1 MLRIGVIGAGMVSQL
16 CHIANFSE
24 IEGCRV
30 TAIAELRAG
39 LGEAAAHKFGIPTVH
54 PTHRELLADDD
65 VDAVVVVTRRHA
77 TGPVVY
83 DALRAGKHV
92 LSEKPMAH
100 TVEQAER
107 LVAAARDY
115 DRIYAVG
122 FMKRH
127 DAGVAR
133 AKALLDDFRRSGE
146 LGAVV
151 FARAYCFAGGV
162 TSGGGGYVM
171 TGEERPDGI
180 ELWPVAPAWLPPEL
194 HADYA
199 EFLNVY
205 SHTINLSRFL
215 LGARPR
221 VRSANLSN
229 PKGRLIDLDFGDFS
243 AALEFGDLSPCDW
256 REGIE
261 VVFERGCLRVGLPQP
276 FLRGVPA
283 TVELY
288 RSGRDPQ
295 TVTFSATPSWA
306 FRRQAEAFVR
316 SAAEGR
322 TPLASGADSIVDHEL
337 TEAIYEL
344 HLHSRSYAHAIPG
357 G

>member
-16 CHIANFSE
+16 CHIANFTE

-107 LVAAARDY
+107 LVGAAREY

-261 VVFERGCLRVGLPQP
+261 VFFERGSLRVGLPQP

-288 RSGRDPQ
+288 RNGRDPH

-322 TPLASGADSIVDHEL
+322 TPLAGGADSIVDHEL

-344 HLHSRSYAHAIPG
+344 HLRARHDVYAMPKG
-357 G
+357 